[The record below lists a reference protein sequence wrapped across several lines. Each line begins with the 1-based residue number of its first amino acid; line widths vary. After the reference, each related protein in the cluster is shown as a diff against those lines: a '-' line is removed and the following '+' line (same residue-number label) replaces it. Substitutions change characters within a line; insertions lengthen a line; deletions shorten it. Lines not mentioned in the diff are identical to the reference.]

1 MPITLELSLWHTLIL
16 INFTCES
23 LWPVLWLH
31 FLDTYFMSMDIINP
45 LYSTLSTIYKC
56 YGQCV
61 KTQHKLK

>member
-45 LYSTLSTIYKC
+45 LYSTLSTINVM
-56 YGQCV
+56 GNA
-61 KTQHKLK
+61 LRLSIS